1 MSSSSMESRSLEQP
15 RRACRRESNTRKSA
29 ALLRPMMGTKEV
41 DSWSTPST
49 RLAKLT
55 TEGEDIAESGREGW
69 IGASAAT
76 DAGATETSE
85 AKGFEEFNSAE
96 FDN

>member
-1 MSSSSMESRSLEQP
+1 
-15 RRACRRESNTRKSA
+15 
-29 ALLRPMMGTKEV
+29 MGTKEV

-69 IGASAAT
+69 IGASAARAVERRFE
-76 DAGATETSE
+76 AGRHKAIEGVPGCMYG
-85 AKGFEEFNSAE
+85 AQ
-96 FDN
+96 